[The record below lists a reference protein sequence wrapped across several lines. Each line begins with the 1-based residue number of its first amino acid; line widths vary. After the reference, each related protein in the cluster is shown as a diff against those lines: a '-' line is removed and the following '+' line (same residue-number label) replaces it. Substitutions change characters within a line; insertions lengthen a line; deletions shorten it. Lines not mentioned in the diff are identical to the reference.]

1 MVNVL
6 SDRPAMTSVFGEY
19 FFSDRTSDQAHAA
32 SRMWLAMLDKV
43 QMP

>member
-6 SDRPAMTSVFGEY
+6 SDRPAMTSVSGEY
-19 FFSDRTSDQAHAA
+19 FFPDRTSDQAHAA
-32 SRMWLAMLDKV
+32 SKLWLALLDKV